1 MKNLLVIVT
10 IVLLLVGVSEFI
22 WSHTRGR
29 VRGRH
34 PVTKKASW
42 IAKAEH
48 PKHFWG
54 YTLLHI
60 LLYLI
65 IAGGILA
72 FWNAPAF

>member
-1 MKNLLVIVT
+1 MKNPLVILT
-10 IVLLLVGVSEFI
+10 IILFVFGVGEFI

-34 PVTKKASW
+34 PVTKKATW

-65 IAGGILA
+65 LA
-72 FWNAPAF
+72 WVIFGLWNARAF